1 MFNLPPMCALTF
13 HLLKEFTM
21 EMSLSPSLSLVL
33 ARVLENSLPL
43 SCAISPTLLETHVNF
58 QYPNLLTNNRSFFV
72 MLISIDLP
80 KLEKFITFL
89 LFAVYDS
96 KVKNTQIILYE
107 SGNQRVSNTFCD

>member
-1 MFNLPPMCALTF
+1 
-13 HLLKEFTM
+13 
-21 EMSLSPSLSLVL
+21 
-33 ARVLENSLPL
+33 
-43 SCAISPTLLETHVNF
+43 
-58 QYPNLLTNNRSFFV
+58 